1 MWVSALGPTVF
12 DLVEDRV
19 EILLATHPLDH
30 PGPEGA
36 VAHLARHLVGGVE
49 PEDVGAIDQISDRRQ
64 RLVGV
69 QALVECN
76 VRGDPS
82 AGLSRIGAELGRC
95 DRLEH
100 LRRSLVLRV
109 EHGHEV
115 ASTEDRL
122 TLIATLVRRQDEHF
136 GVRGEVG
143 LDVIGEEGRDEVAL
157 PVQEAARR
165 VGPQT
170 VVSHV
175 EGVRGDG
182 LLAAVHGAIHEQKLG
197 DGLAGLLHDRVVERD
212 LVADP
217 LVVDLRT
224 TDAEDVLLHPVR
236 ARPADVDTEAPG
248 SGAVSLDLVGQRH
261 ELLVGCGR
269 DVAGVLELGRR
280 IPHEALAVDRVREAV
295 HDVVHR
301 GGVDDSRHSGVDVA
315 AAPDAAVPGIIDTAP
330 VDDVV
335 YGLPYS
341 INGKSLVWYPS
352 PEFEDAGYVPATTH
366 QELVALSD
374 QIKADGTAPWCFG
387 VDVGWPGTDW
397 MEEYVLRVGGPEV
410 YDQWVSHEIPFND
423 PIVKQAGEAVA
434 ELLLVDGAVYGGKQ
448 AITANTFDVA
458 DDGLWTDPP
467 SCFLHRQGN
476 FITSFF
482 PDDVQA
488 DLAANTK
495 MFILP
500 PYEGGYEGQPILGGG
515 DFMAMFDTKNEAA
528 AQVLEAIASAEFGA
542 DSAQT
547 GAWISP
553 YVAFDKSLYA
563 NETLAAVADLIY
575 GADVF
580 RFDASDQMPGEV
592 GNGTFWTG
600 MVEWMGGQKDLDT
613 VLNEIENSWPKS

>member
-1 MWVSALGPTVF
+1 MSRSKAIRLTAVLGATA
-12 DLVEDRV
+12 
-19 EILLATHPLDH
+19 LLATGCL
-30 PGPEGA
+30 
-36 VAHLARHLVGGVE
+36 GGGGDKGGTASASVE
-49 PEDVGAIDQISDRRQ
+49 IVGAFSGSQQVGFEADIAKISEDLGIDITYVSTNQFEVVLPSR
-64 RLVGV
+64 V
-69 QALVECN
+69 QGGNEP
-76 VRGDPS
+76 D
-82 AGLSRIGAELGRC
+82 
-95 DRLEH
+95 
-100 LRRSLVLRV
+100 
-109 EHGHEV
+109 
-115 ASTEDRL
+115 
-122 TLIATLVRRQDEHF
+122 IAIF
-136 GVRGEVG
+136 
-143 LDVIGEEGRDEVAL
+143 
-157 PVQEAARR
+157 
-165 VGPQT
+165 PQP
-170 VVSHV
+170 
-175 EGVRGDG
+175 G
-182 LLAAVHGAIHEQKLG
+182 LLK
-197 DGLAGLLHDRVVERD
+197 D
-212 LVADP
+212 LVA
-217 LVVDLRT
+217 
-224 TDAEDVLLHPVR
+224 
-236 ARPADVDTEAPG
+236 
-248 SGAVSLDLVGQRH
+248 SGDIVSLAD
-261 ELLVGCGR
+261 
-269 DVAGVLELGRR
+269 A
-280 IPHEALAVDRVREAV
+280 
-295 HDVVHR
+295 
-301 GGVDDSRHSGVDVA
+301 GVDVA
-315 AAPDAAVPGIIDTAP
+315 AATDAAVPGIIDTAT

-352 PEFEDAGYVPATTH
+352 PEFEDAGYVPAKTH

>member
-122 TLIATLVRRQDEHF
+122 TLVATLVRRQDEHF

-301 GGVDDSRHSGVDVA
+301 GGVDDSRHSGVRRGGDV
-315 AAPDAAVPGIIDTAP
+315 DAAVPGIIDTAT

-387 VDVGWPGTDW
+387 VDVGWPARPSPSFCSW
-397 MEEYVLRVGGPEV
+397 MAPCTAASRPSPRTPSTWLTTVCGPTRRAASCTGRATSSRPSSPMTSRPTSPRTPKCSSCRRTRVAMR
-410 YDQWVSHEIPFND
+410 VSRSS
-423 PIVKQAGEAVA
+423 VEA
-434 ELLLVDGAVYGGKQ
+434 
-448 AITANTFDVA
+448 T
-458 DDGLWTDPP
+458 
-467 SCFLHRQGN
+467 
-476 FITSFF
+476 
-482 PDDVQA
+482 
-488 DLAANTK
+488 
-495 MFILP
+495 
-500 PYEGGYEGQPILGGG
+500 
-515 DFMAMFDTKNEAA
+515 
-528 AQVLEAIASAEFGA
+528 
-542 DSAQT
+542 
-547 GAWISP
+547 
-553 YVAFDKSLYA
+553 
-563 NETLAAVADLIY
+563 
-575 GADVF
+575 
-580 RFDASDQMPGEV
+580 
-592 GNGTFWTG
+592 
-600 MVEWMGGQKDLDT
+600 
-613 VLNEIENSWPKS
+613 SWPCSTRRTRLRRRCSRRSHRPSSAPIRLRPALGSPRTLHSTRACTPTRRWRRSLI